1 MELDR
6 AKEIVQAL
14 ADGVDPY
21 TGDRFP
27 ADGPYQRA
35 DTVRALYAILEA
47 AESGTKPKK
56 PVDPNKPR
64 AGGKWT
70 EEEEQRLRDAFNARK
85 PFADI
90 AKDHGRTQ
98 GAITARLVKLGLV
111 EDNQLNRS
119 GQGHPPAAGMS
130 RRSPGGA
137 KTDQGNRPPDPSPQS
152 QPAPVDP
159 EDCPF

>member
-35 DTVRALYAILEA
+35 DTVRALYTILEA
-47 AESGTKPKK
+47 LSSAPSASRREKPPR

-70 EEEEQRLRDAFNARK
+70 EEEEAKLREAFHARK
-85 PFADI
+85 PFDQI
-90 AKDHGRTQ
+90 AKDHGRTP
-98 GAITARLVKLGLV
+98 GAITARLVKLGLL
-111 EDNQLNRS
+111 EDNPSNRA
-119 GQGHPPAAGMS
+119 GH
-130 RRSPGGA
+130 
-137 KTDQGNRPPDPSPQS
+137 GNRPPDAPPEP